1 MSTVIEGALEVDDQ
15 EGRVVI
21 TIRQTGKDPVY
32 VALDPGQ
39 AMEIADAISK
49 ASYHA
54 KYGKDRPV
62 LIGLGD
68 MVIEQK
74 RIKLNNRLKIMLTS
88 MLEAGKPNSYIISQ
102 MVDACLAELT

>member
-39 AMEIADAISK
+39 AMEIADAIAK

-54 KYGKDRPV
+54 KYGKGRPV